1 MFDIIVIFSF
11 HQRYWSC
18 SSSMLL
24 VLLFFDAIGPTP
36 QQHSSSMLLSLIL
49 LFDIT
54 LALILGIF
62 LLPLDVVVFLPVA
75 LACPIL
81 DQYFPPF
88 FMFL

>member
-1 MFDIIVIFSF
+1 MF
-11 HQRYWSC
+11 
-18 SSSMLL
+18 
-24 VLLFFDAIGPTP
+24 FFNATSPTP
-36 QQHSSSMLLSLIL
+36 QQHSSSMLLSPLL

-54 LALILGIF
+54 LALILGIS
-62 LLPLDVVVFLPVA
+62 LLPLDVVVVLFLVA